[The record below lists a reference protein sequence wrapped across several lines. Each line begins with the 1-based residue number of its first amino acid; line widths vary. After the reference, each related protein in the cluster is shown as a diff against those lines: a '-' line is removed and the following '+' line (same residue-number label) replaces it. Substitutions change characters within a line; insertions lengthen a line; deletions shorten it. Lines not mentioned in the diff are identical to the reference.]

1 MLFLSKF
8 DDFIN
13 SLFKD
18 ANGNFDLKIFFALL
32 IGIIIGIVITSSIY
46 GILLLVSLKKQSK
59 KIKLPDV
66 VNDEEILKSIETIK
80 KDYINL
86 TSGFQ
91 ASEKMQVLGTTLI
104 NTVKTVAAFYYPN
117 SKYPL
122 YELNINEL
130 IILTQYISQRVDG
143 IFDKAILKYFKNVS
157 ISQIMKLLDL
167 HRGFQNNKVV
177 KTVKKINPVSK
188 VIVSVLN
195 IVNPIYWIRKFII
208 NGTISLALDK
218 MALIVIDITS
228 EETINIYSKR
238 LFNQQNNLL
247 KEDIEKAI
255 LDLEEMNE
263 KESQ

>member
-1 MLFLSKF
+1 
-8 DDFIN
+8 
-13 SLFKD
+13 
-18 ANGNFDLKIFFALL
+18 
-32 IGIIIGIVITSSIY
+32 
-46 GILLLVSLKKQSK
+46 
-59 KIKLPDV
+59 
-66 VNDEEILKSIETIK
+66 
-80 KDYINL
+80 
-86 TSGFQ
+86 
-91 ASEKMQVLGTTLI
+91 
-104 NTVKTVAAFYYPN
+104 
-117 SKYPL
+117 
-122 YELNINEL
+122 
-130 IILTQYISQRVDG
+130 
-143 IFDKAILKYFKNVS
+143 
-157 ISQIMKLLDL
+157 MKLLDL

-238 LFNQQNNLL
+238 LFNSQNNLL

>member
-8 DDFIN
+8 DDFMN

-18 ANGNFDLKIFFALL
+18 ANGNFDLKIFVVLL
-32 IGIIIGIVITSSIY
+32 IGILIGIIITSSIY
-46 GILLLVSLKKQSK
+46 GILLLISLKKESK
-59 KIKLPDV
+59 KINLPDV
-66 VNDEEILKSIETIK
+66 INDEQIIKSIETIK
-80 KDYINL
+80 KDYISL
-86 TSGFQ
+86 TIGFQ

-104 NTVKTVAAFYYPN
+104 NTVKTIAAFYYPN

-122 YELNINEL
+122 YELNIKEL
-130 IILTQYISQRVDG
+130 IILTQYISDRIDK
-143 IFDKAILKYFKNVS
+143 IFDKAVLKHFKNIS

-167 HRGFQNNKVV
+167 HRDIQNNKVV

-195 IVNPIYWIRKFII
+195 IVNPIYWIKKLII

-218 MALIVIDITS
+218 MALIIIDITS

-238 LFNQQNNLL
+238 LFNKSSELL
-247 KEDIEKAI
+247 TEDIEKAI

-263 KESQ
+263 KESK

>member
-8 DDFIN
+8 DDFMN

-32 IGIIIGIVITSSIY
+32 IGIIIGIVVTSSIY
-46 GILLLVSLKKQSK
+46 GLLVLISLKKESK
-59 KIKLPDV
+59 KINIPEN
-66 VNDEEILKSIETIK
+66 VNDEEIIKSIETIK
-80 KDYINL
+80 KDFISL

-104 NTVKTVAAFYYPN
+104 NTVKTVATFYYPN

-130 IILTQYISQRVDG
+130 IILTQYISQRVDK
-143 IFDKAILKYFKNVS
+143 ILDKAILKYFKNVS
-157 ISQIMKLLDL
+157 ICQIMKILDF
-167 HRGFQNNKVV
+167 HRDFQNNKVV
-177 KTVKKINPVSK
+177 KTVKKINPISK
-188 VIVSVLN
+188 VVVSVLN
-195 IVNPIYWIRKFII
+195 IVNPVYWIKKFII

-218 MALIVIDITS
+218 MALIVIDITC

-238 LFNQQNNLL
+238 LFNKQNNILS
-247 KEDIEKAI
+247 EDIEKAI

-263 KESQ
+263 KENK